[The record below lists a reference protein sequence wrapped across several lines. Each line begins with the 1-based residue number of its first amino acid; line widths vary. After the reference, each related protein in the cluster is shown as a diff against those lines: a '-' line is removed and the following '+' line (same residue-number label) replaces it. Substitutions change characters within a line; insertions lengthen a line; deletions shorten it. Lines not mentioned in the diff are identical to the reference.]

1 MDNTYHLE
9 QLDRLS
15 GLLAAAS
22 RDAAGTIR
30 RVSVALLDV
39 DAAAARAVLAEVAQ
53 RRTAHR
59 EIDELVPVTLVRQ
72 QPVASDLRLVLAGLR
87 MNTDLHRMDVLA
99 AHIAKLVLARHPE
112 QVVPPPVR
120 PLVGAMAET
129 TARIADKSALCL
141 ATRDR
146 IDALQLGLDDDE
158 LDAQYERLFGALTDA
173 WPHGVQAAIDVAMLG
188 RYYERFADHAVN
200 VARRVAYLVGGDM
213 ARGVL

>member
-1 MDNTYHLE
+1 MQNVNHLE

-15 GLLAAAS
+15 GLLATVS

-39 DAAAARAVLAEVAQ
+39 DPVGARAVLAEVKDRAA
-53 RRTAHR
+53 THR
-59 EIDELVPVTLVRQ
+59 QIDELVPLTLVRQ

-87 MNTDLHRMDVLA
+87 MNTELHRMDVLA
-99 AHIAKLVLARHPE
+99 GHIAKLVVARHPA

-120 PLVGAMAET
+120 PLIGAMAET
-129 TARIADKSALCL
+129 TVRIADKSALCL

-158 LDAQYERLFGALTDA
+158 LDVQYQRLFGILTDA
-173 WPHGVQAAIDVAMLG
+173 WPYGVQAAIDVAMLG

-200 VARRVAYLVGGDM
+200 VARRVAYLVGGDLT
-213 ARGVL
+213 RGVI